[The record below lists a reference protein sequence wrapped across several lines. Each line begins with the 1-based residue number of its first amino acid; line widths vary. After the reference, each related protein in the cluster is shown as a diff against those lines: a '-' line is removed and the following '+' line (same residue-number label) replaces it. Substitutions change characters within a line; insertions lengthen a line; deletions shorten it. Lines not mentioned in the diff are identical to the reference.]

1 MLMHSH
7 NKIIVRVLYR
17 ASARGNLH
25 FCPSR
30 VYFFSFSWWLIKQEA
45 REMKTANTKIHT
57 HKNIYTH
64 PSSPRWES
72 DFSVPVIYFS
82 CFWFY
87 FFFTLFGLYSLL
99 FFLFLLFYFVLFGN
113 AYIKNVLSFL
123 LGWCVFFCRFQ
134 QFCKNY
140 TKQPPKYR
148 MRGYRSIKPL
158 IFYFLSW
165 NFSFFCIALEYDS
178 H

>member
-25 FCPSR
+25 FCHSR

-99 FFLFLLFYFVLFGN
+99 FFPFFYYFILCCSEMLTLKMSYPFYWVGVYFFVASN
-113 AYIKNVLSFL
+113 NSAKI
-123 LGWCVFFCRFQ
+123 
-134 QFCKNY
+134 
-140 TKQPPKYR
+140 TTPK
-148 MRGYRSIKPL
+148 I
-158 IFYFLSW
+158 
-165 NFSFFCIALEYDS
+165 
-178 H
+178 

>member
-140 TKQPPKYR
+140 NPQNIEWEVTDR
-148 MRGYRSIKPL
+148 
-158 IFYFLSW
+158 
-165 NFSFFCIALEYDS
+165 
-178 H
+178 